1 MCFKKGSH
9 DILRWWESKKIAMKP
24 FMETLPSQVD
34 IKLQRIKSPAEQV
47 LFQVATDLIN
57 EQSFGESWLIATDR
71 HLLFIPSAGADG
83 TVEVPI
89 DAVQEAK
96 TEELVGGGRLA
107 VERKEGEP
115 VYLHYSSSLIPKFA
129 EVAEGIQQL
138 SKGKPLELPT
148 EMERTRCEKCGR
160 LLAEKD
166 GRCINCARKRDT
178 FWRIVSYISP
188 YRLQLIFV
196 FVLTTAAALIELL
209 PPLITERI
217 IDDVLTP
224 KSNYELLVWFA
235 MALLGIRLLM
245 WLFQVGRTAITSWLG
260 FRAAEDIRAELYRV
274 LQFTPLRFYDK
285 RKVGNLIS
293 RMTNDAELLEEY
305 MIYDLPFLLSN
316 ALLVLGILTLL
327 LYKNWMLTMYVL
339 LPVPLIILGG
349 ALIWNRMERY
359 WRRWSV
365 KWGRLSAHLNESITG
380 IRLVKA
386 FAQEKRERMRFNQR
400 NDELRQVSVSAD
412 RAGVV
417 FFTVTNFLM
426 SFGVFFVWY
435 FGGRQI
441 LGGELTL
448 GELMAFIIYLWMLY
462 SPLKWFGDFYNF
474 MIHAYAGAERIFEVM
489 DTPVETF
496 NNPAAKALP
505 HIGGQVSFKD
515 VAFGYDPGK
524 PVLRGIDLEV
534 APGEMIGLVGKSGVG
549 KSTVINLICRFYDV
563 SRGRVKIDGEDIRDI
578 RLEDL
583 RGQIGMVHQEPT
595 LFNVTIAENI
605 RYGKPDA
612 TFDEVI
618 RAAIAAEAHE
628 FIVAKPDGYDTKVGE
643 RGGKLSGGEK
653 QRIAIARAILHDPKI
668 LILDEA
674 TSSLDTPTEKKIQI
688 AIARLVKGRTTFAI
702 AHRLSTLRNAD
713 RLVVLDEGKIAEVGT
728 HAELM
733 ERKEIFYKLVHT
745 QQTTTAIMVVGG
757 GKDDS
762 DEDSEDDDE

>member
-1 MCFKKGSH
+1 
-9 DILRWWESKKIAMKP
+9 MKP
-24 FMETLPSQVD
+24 FMETLPPEVD
-34 IKLQRIKSPAEQV
+34 TKLKRVKPPEEQI

-57 EQSFGESWLIATDR
+57 EQLFGEKWLIATDR
-71 HLLFIPSAGADG
+71 HLLFMPTEGVDG
-83 TVEVPI
+83 TVEVPLA
-89 DAVQEAK
+89 AVQEAR

-107 VERKEGEP
+107 VERKMGEP
-115 VYLHYSSSLIPKFA
+115 VYLHYSSSLAPKFA

-138 SKGKPLELPT
+138 SKGETLELPM

-160 LLAEKD
+160 LLAERD
-166 GRCINCARKRDT
+166 GRCINCAKKRDT
-178 FWRIVSYISP
+178 FWRIVSYVRP
-188 YRLQLIFV
+188 YRTQLILV
-196 FVLTTAAALIELL
+196 FAITTVAALIDLV

-224 KSNYELLVWFA
+224 KSNFELLVWFA

-245 WLFQVGRTAITSWLG
+245 WLSQVGRTAISSWLG

-305 MIYDLPFLLSN
+305 LIYDLPFILSN
-316 ALLVLGILTLL
+316 VLLLLGILTLM
-327 LYKNWMLTMYVL
+327 LYKSWMLTMYVL
-339 LPVPLIILGG
+339 LPVPPIVLGG

-365 KWGRLSAHLNESITG
+365 KWGRFSAHLNESITG

-386 FAQEKRERMRFNQR
+386 FAQEKREGIRFGQR

-412 RAGVV
+412 RAWFV
-417 FFTVTNFLM
+417 FFTVMNFLM

-448 GELMAFIIYLWMLY
+448 GELTAFISYLWMLY
-462 SPLKWFGDFYNF
+462 RPLKWLGDFYNF
-474 MIHAYAGAERIFEVM
+474 MIRAYAGAERIFEVM
-489 DTPVETF
+489 DTPVEPF
-496 NNPAAKALP
+496 DAPDAKP
-505 HIGGQVSFKD
+505 MPQIGGRVFFKD
-515 VAFGYDPGK
+515 VTFGYDPGK
-524 PVLRGIDLEV
+524 PVLRGINLEV

-549 KSTVINLICRFYDV
+549 KSTFINLICRFYDV
-563 SRGRVKIDGEDIRDI
+563 NRGCLDVDGKDIRDI

-653 QRIAIARAILHDPKI
+653 QRISIARAILHDPKI
-668 LILDEA
+668 LIFDEA

-713 RLVVLDEGKIAEVGT
+713 RLVVLDDGKITEVGT

-733 ERKEIFYKLVHT
+733 ARRGIFYKLVNT
-745 QQTTTAIMVVGG
+745 QQATTAVMAVGG
-757 GKDDS
+757 GTDDS
-762 DEDSEDDDE
+762 EEDSEDDDE

>member
-1 MCFKKGSH
+1 
-9 DILRWWESKKIAMKP
+9 
-24 FMETLPSQVD
+24 
-34 IKLQRIKSPAEQV
+34 
-47 LFQVATDLIN
+47 
-57 EQSFGESWLIATDR
+57 
-71 HLLFIPSAGADG
+71 
-83 TVEVPI
+83 
-89 DAVQEAK
+89 
-96 TEELVGGGRLA
+96 
-107 VERKEGEP
+107 
-115 VYLHYSSSLIPKFA
+115 
-129 EVAEGIQQL
+129 
-138 SKGKPLELPT
+138 
-148 EMERTRCEKCGR
+148 
-160 LLAEKD
+160 
-166 GRCINCARKRDT
+166 
-178 FWRIVSYISP
+178 WRIVSYISP

-327 LYKNWMLTMYVL
+327 LYKNWMLTIYVL

-605 RYGKPDA
+605 RYGRPDA

>member
-1 MCFKKGSH
+1 M
-9 DILRWWESKKIAMKP
+9 RMNP
-24 FMETLPSQVD
+24 FMEALPPEVD
-34 IKLQRIKSPAEQV
+34 TKLKRVKPPEEQV
-47 LFQVATDLIN
+47 RFQVATDFIN
-57 EQSFGESWLIATDR
+57 DRSFGERWLIATDR
-71 HLLFIPSAGADG
+71 QLLFIPTEGVDG
-83 TVEVPI
+83 TLEVPLA
-89 DAVQEAK
+89 AVRETR
-96 TEELVGGGRLA
+96 TEELVGGGCLA
-107 VERKEGEP
+107 IELKVGEP
-115 VYLHYSSSLIPKFA
+115 VYLHYSSSLVPKFA

-138 SKGKPLELPT
+138 SKGEPLELPT
-148 EMERTRCEKCGR
+148 EIERTRCEKCGS
-160 LLAEKD
+160 LLTEKD
-166 GRCINCARKRDT
+166 GRCINCTKKRDT
-178 FWRIVSYISP
+178 LWRILSYVRP
-188 YRLQLIFV
+188 YYLQLILV
-196 FVLTTAAALIELL
+196 FVITTAAALIDLL
-209 PPLITERI
+209 PPLITEHI

-224 KSNYELLVWFA
+224 KANFGLLVWFVV
-235 MALLGIRLLM
+235 ALLGIRLLM
-245 WLFQVGRTAITSWLG
+245 WISQVSRTAISSWLG

-285 RKVGNLIS
+285 RKVGSLIS
-293 RMTNDAELLEEY
+293 RMTNDADLLEEY
-305 MIYDLPFLLSN
+305 MTFDLPFILSN
-316 ALLVLGILTLL
+316 ALLLLGILGML
-327 LYKNWMLTMYVL
+327 LYKSWLLTLYVL
-339 LPVPLIILGG
+339 LPVPFIVVGG

-359 WRRWSV
+359 WRRWSI
-365 KWGRLSAHLNESITG
+365 KWGRFSAHLNESITG

-386 FAQEKRERMRFNQR
+386 FAQEKREGIRFNQR

-412 RAGVV
+412 RAWFV

-448 GELMAFIIYLWMLY
+448 GQLTAFISYLWMFY
-462 SPLKWFGDFYNF
+462 RPLKWFGDYYNF

-489 DTPVETF
+489 DTPMEPF
-496 NNPAAKALP
+496 DAPNAKP
-505 HIGGQVSFKD
+505 MPQIEGRVSFRD
-515 VAFGYDPGK
+515 VTFGYDPGK
-524 PVLRGIDLEV
+524 PILKGIDLEV

-549 KSTVINLICRFYDV
+549 KSTFINLICRFYDIN
-563 SRGRVKIDGEDIRDI
+563 RGRLAVDGEDIRDI

-583 RGQIGMVHQEPT
+583 RSQIGMVHQEPT

-612 TFDEVI
+612 TLDEVI

-643 RGGKLSGGEK
+643 HGGKLSGGEK

-713 RLVVLDEGKIAEVGT
+713 RLVVLDDGKIAEVGS

-733 ERKEIFYKLVHT
+733 ARRGIFYKLVQT
-745 QQTTTAIMVVGG
+745 QQATTAVMAVGG
-757 GKDDS
+757 GRDDSEEDS
-762 DEDSEDDDE
+762 DEDDE

>member
-1 MCFKKGSH
+1 
-9 DILRWWESKKIAMKP
+9 MKP
-24 FMETLPSQVD
+24 FMETLPPEVQA
-34 IKLQRIKSPAEQV
+34 KLQRVKPPEEQV

-57 EQSFGESWLIATDR
+57 EQLYGEKWLIATDR
-71 HLLFIPSAGADG
+71 HLLLIPTEGVDG
-83 TVEVPI
+83 TVEVPLA
-89 DAVQEAK
+89 AVQGAR
-96 TEELVGGGRLA
+96 TEELVGGGCLA
-107 VERKEGEP
+107 VERKGGEP
-115 VYLHYSSSLIPKFA
+115 VFLHYSNSLGPKFA
-129 EVAEGIQQL
+129 EIAEGIQQL
-138 SKGKPLELPT
+138 SKGDPLELPT
-148 EMERTRCEKCGR
+148 EMERTRCQRCGR

-178 FWRIVSYISP
+178 FWRIVGYIRP
-188 YRLQLIFV
+188 YRLQLILV
-196 FVLTTAAALIELL
+196 FVITTVSALIELL
-209 PPLITERI
+209 PPLIIERI
-217 IDDVLTP
+217 IDDVLEP
-224 KSNYELLVWFA
+224 KSNFELLVWLIAAFF
-235 MALLGIRLLM
+235 GIQVFM
-245 WLFQVGRTAITSWLG
+245 WFSQVGRAAISNWLG

-285 RKVGNLIS
+285 RKVGSLIS

-305 MIYDLPFLLSN
+305 LIYDLPFLLSKVLSLVGIL
-316 ALLVLGILTLL
+316 ALLS
-327 LYKNWMLTMYVL
+327 YKNWILTVYIL
-339 LPVPLIILGG
+339 LPVPPIVLGG

-359 WRRWSV
+359 WRRWSI

-386 FAQEKRERMRFNQR
+386 FAQEKREGTRFNQR
-400 NDELRQVSVSAD
+400 NDELRSASVSAD
-412 RAGVV
+412 RAAFV
-417 FFTVTNFLM
+417 FFTLMNFLM

-441 LGGELTL
+441 LGGELTV
-448 GELMAFIIYLWMLY
+448 GGLMAFNIYLWMLY

-474 MIHAYAGAERIFEVM
+474 MIQTYAGAERIFEVM
-489 DTPVETF
+489 DTPVEPF
-496 NNPAAKALP
+496 NSPDAKP
-505 HIGGQVSFKD
+505 MPQIGGRISFKE
-515 VAFGYDPGK
+515 VTFGYDPGK
-524 PVLRGIDLEV
+524 PILKEINLEV
-534 APGEMIGLVGKSGVG
+534 TSGQMIGLVGKSGVG
-549 KSTVINLICRFYDV
+549 KSTLINLICRFYDV
-563 SRGRVKIDGEDIRDI
+563 DRGRLDVDGEDIRDI

-628 FIVAKPDGYDTKVGE
+628 FIVSKPDGYDTKVGE

-674 TSSLDTPTEKKIQI
+674 TSSLDTPTEKKIQM

-713 RLVVLDEGKIAEVGT
+713 RLVVLDDGRIAEVGT
-728 HAELM
+728 HTELM
-733 ERKEIFYKLVHT
+733 ERKGIFYRLVHT
-745 QQTTTAIMVVGG
+745 QQSTTAVMAVGG
-757 GKDDS
+757 GKDAS
-762 DEDSEDDDE
+762 EEESEEDDE

>member
-1 MCFKKGSH
+1 
-9 DILRWWESKKIAMKP
+9 MKP
-24 FMETLPSQVD
+24 FMETLPPEVD
-34 IKLQRIKSPAEQV
+34 SKLQRIKPQGEQV
-47 LFQVATDLIN
+47 LFQVATDLIS
-57 EQSFGESWLIATDR
+57 EQLFGEQWLIATDR
-71 HLLFIPSAGADG
+71 HLLFIPAEGVDG
-83 TVEVPI
+83 SVEVRLE
-89 DAVQEAK
+89 AVQEAR
-96 TEELVGGGRLA
+96 TEELVGGGRLT
-107 VERKEGEP
+107 VERKMAEP
-115 VYLHYSSSLIPKFA
+115 LYLHYSNSLAPKFA

-138 SKGKPLELPT
+138 SKGEALELPT
-148 EMERTRCEKCGR
+148 EIERTRCERCGR
-160 LLAEKD
+160 LLVEKD
-166 GRCINCARKRDT
+166 GRCINCTKKRDT
-178 FWRIVSYISP
+178 FWRITSYVRP
-188 YRLQLIFV
+188 YRFQLILV
-196 FVLTTAAALIELL
+196 FVITTLAALIELL

-224 KSNYELLVWFA
+224 KSDFELLVWFA
-235 MALLGIRLLM
+235 LALLGIRIWM
-245 WLFQVGRTAITSWLG
+245 WFFQVGRTAISSRLG

-285 RKVGNLIS
+285 RKVGTLIS
-293 RMTNDAELLEEY
+293 RMTTDADLLEEY
-305 MIYDLPFLLSN
+305 LIYDLPFLLSN
-316 ALLVLGILTLL
+316 VLLLLGILALL
-327 LYKNWMLTMYVL
+327 LYKNWLLTMYVL
-339 LPVPLIILGG
+339 LPVPPIVLGG
-349 ALIWNRMERY
+349 VLIWNRMERY

-386 FAQEKRERMRFNQR
+386 FAQEKREGIRFSQR
-400 NDELRQVSVSAD
+400 NDELRQASVSAD
-412 RAGVV
+412 RAALV
-417 FFTVTNFLM
+417 FFTVMNFLM

-441 LGGELTL
+441 LAEEFTL

-489 DTPVETF
+489 DTPVESSDDR
-496 NNPAAKALP
+496 AAKAMP
-505 HIGGQVSFKD
+505 QIDGRVSFKD
-515 VAFGYDPGK
+515 VTFGYDPGK
-524 PVLRGIDLEV
+524 PVLRGINFE
-534 APGEMIGLVGKSGVG
+534 ATPGEMIGLVGKSGVG
-549 KSTVINLICRFYDV
+549 KSTFISLICRFYV
-563 SRGRVKIDGEDIRDI
+563 VNRGRLEIDGEDIRDI

-643 RGGKLSGGEK
+643 HGGKLSGGEK

-674 TSSLDTPTEKKIQI
+674 TSSLDTPTEKKIQL

-702 AHRLSTLRNAD
+702 AHRLSTLRNSD

-733 ERKEIFYKLVHT
+733 ARKGIFNSLVNT
-745 QQTTTAIMVVGG
+745 QQTTTAIMAVGG
-757 GKDDS
+757 GKDDAE
-762 DEDSEDDDE
+762 EDSEENDE

>member
-1 MCFKKGSH
+1 
-9 DILRWWESKKIAMKP
+9 MKP
-24 FMETLPSQVD
+24 FMETLPPEVDTKLKQV
-34 IKLQRIKSPAEQV
+34 KPPQEQV
-47 LFQVATDLIN
+47 LFQVSTDLISD
-57 EQSFGESWLIATDR
+57 QLFGEKWLVATDR
-71 HLLFIPSAGADG
+71 HLLFIPAGGVDG
-83 TVEVPI
+83 VVRVPLA
-89 DAVQEAK
+89 AVQEAK

-107 VERKEGEP
+107 VERKEEGP
-115 VYLHYSSSLIPKFA
+115 VYLHYSSSLAPKFA

-138 SKGKPLELPT
+138 STGETLELPT

-166 GRCINCARKRDT
+166 GRCINCTKKRDT
-178 FWRIVSYISP
+178 LWRILSYVRP
-188 YRLQLIFV
+188 YRLQLVLV
-196 FVLTTAAALIELL
+196 FVITTVAALVELL

-224 KSNYELLVWFA
+224 KSNLGLLGWLVL
-235 MALLGIRLLM
+235 ALLGIRLLM
-245 WLFQVGRTAITSWLG
+245 WFSQVGRTAISSWLG

-285 RKVGNLIS
+285 RKVGSLIS

-305 MIYDLPFLLSN
+305 LIYDLPFILSN
-316 ALLVLGILTLL
+316 ILLLFGILTLL
-327 LYKNWMLTMYVL
+327 LYKSWLLTIYVL
-339 LPVPLIILGG
+339 LPVPLIVLGG

-365 KWGRLSAHLNESITG
+365 KWGRFSAHLNESITG

-386 FAQEKRERMRFNQR
+386 FAQEKREGIRFSQR

-412 RAGVV
+412 RAWFV
-417 FFTVTNFLM
+417 FFTVMNFLM

-448 GELMAFIIYLWMLY
+448 GELTAFISYLWMLY
-462 SPLKWFGDFYNF
+462 RPLRWLGDFYNF
-474 MIHAYAGAERIFEVM
+474 MIRAYAGAERIFEVM
-489 DTPVETF
+489 DTPVEPF
-496 NNPAAKALP
+496 NSPDAKP
-505 HIGGQVSFKD
+505 MPQIGGRVSFKD
-515 VAFGYDPGK
+515 VTFGYDPGK
-524 PVLRGIDLEV
+524 PVLKGINLEV

-549 KSTVINLICRFYDV
+549 KSTFINLICRFYDV
-563 SRGRVKIDGEDIRDI
+563 NRGRLDVDSEDIRDI

-612 TFDEVI
+612 TFAEVI

-628 FIVAKPDGYDTKVGE
+628 FIVAKPDGYDTKAGE

-713 RLVVLDEGKIAEVGT
+713 RLVVLDDGKIAEVGT
-728 HAELM
+728 HAELIGQ
-733 ERKEIFYKLVHT
+733 KGIFYNLVHT
-745 QQTTTAIMVVGG
+745 QQTTTAIMAVGG
-757 GKDDS
+757 GK
-762 DEDSEDDDE
+762 EDSEGDSEEDDE

>member
-1 MCFKKGSH
+1 
-9 DILRWWESKKIAMKP
+9 MKP
-24 FMETLPSQVD
+24 FMETLPSEVH
-34 IKLQRIKSPAEQV
+34 IKLQRIKLPEEQV

-57 EQSFGESWLIATDR
+57 EQSFGEKWLIATDR
-71 HLLFIPSAGADG
+71 HLLFIPTEGVDS
-83 TVEVPI
+83 TVEVPLV
-89 DAVQEAK
+89 AVQEAK
-96 TEELVGGGRLA
+96 TEELVGGGRLTL
-107 VERKEGEP
+107 ERKVGEP
-115 VYLHYSSSLIPKFA
+115 AYLHYSSSLAPKFA

-138 SKGKPLELPT
+138 VKGETLELPT
-148 EMERTRCEKCGR
+148 EVERTRCEKCGR

-166 GRCINCARKRDT
+166 GRCINCTKKRET
-178 FWRIVSYISP
+178 FWRIVSYTRP
-188 YRLQLIFV
+188 YRLQLTLACLVMIV
-196 FVLTTAAALIELL
+196 AALIELL
-209 PPLITERI
+209 PPLITQRI
-217 IDDVLTP
+217 IDDILTP
-224 KSNYELLVWFA
+224 KSNYALLVQFV
-235 MALLGIRLLM
+235 MALLGIRFLM
-245 WLFQVGRTAITSWLG
+245 WIFQVGRTAISSWIG

-293 RMTNDAELLEEY
+293 RMTNDAGLLEEY

-316 ALLVLGILTLL
+316 ALLLLGILALL

-339 LPVPLIILGG
+339 LPVPAIVLGG

-386 FAQEKRERMRFNQR
+386 FAQEKREGIRFSVR
-400 NDELRQVSVSAD
+400 NDELRHVSVSAG
-412 RAGVV
+412 RAGVL
-417 FFTVTNFLM
+417 FFTVMNFLM
-426 SFGVFFVWY
+426 SFGVCFVWY

-441 LGGELTL
+441 LGGELTM
-448 GELMAFIIYLWMLY
+448 GELTAFIIYLWMLY
-462 SPLKWFGDFYNF
+462 RPIRWFGDFYNF

-489 DTPVETF
+489 DTPTESF
-496 NNPAAKALP
+496 NDPEAKP
-505 HIGGQVSFKD
+505 MPQIGGQVSFKD
-515 VAFGYDPGK
+515 ATFGYDPGK
-524 PVLRGIDLEV
+524 PVLRGINLEV
-534 APGEMIGLVGKSGVG
+534 ASGEMIGLVGKSGVG
-549 KSTVINLICRFYDV
+549 KSTIINLICRFYDV
-563 SRGRVKIDGEDIRDI
+563 DRGRLEVDGADIRDI

-595 LFNVTIAENI
+595 LFNATIAENI
-605 RYGKPDA
+605 RYGKPEA

-628 FIVAKPDGYDTKVGE
+628 FIVGKPDGYDTKVGE

-688 AIARLVKGRTTFAI
+688 AIGRLVKGRTTFAI

-713 RLVVLDEGKIAEVGT
+713 RLVVLDEGKIAEIGT
-728 HAELM
+728 HTELM
-733 ERKEIFYKLVHT
+733 ERKGIFYKLVHT
-745 QQTTTAIMVVGG
+745 QQATTAVMAVGG

-762 DEDSEDDDE
+762 EEDPEEDDE

>member
-1 MCFKKGSH
+1 MN
-9 DILRWWESKKIAMKP
+9 P
-24 FMETLPSQVD
+24 FMEALPPEVNT
-34 IKLQRIKSPAEQV
+34 KLKRIKPPGEQV
-47 LFQVATDLIN
+47 RFQVATDFIN
-57 EQSFGESWLIATDR
+57 DRSFGEKWLIATDR
-71 HLLFIPSAGADG
+71 QLLFIPTEGVDG
-83 TVEVPI
+83 TVEVPLTT
-89 DAVQEAK
+89 VREAR
-96 TEELVGGGRLA
+96 TEELVGGGCLA
-107 VERKEGEP
+107 VELKGREP
-115 VYLHYSSSLIPKFA
+115 IYLHYSSTLIPKFA
-129 EVAEGIQQL
+129 EIAVGIQQL
-138 SKGKPLELPT
+138 SKGEPLELPT
-148 EMERTRCEKCGR
+148 EIERTRCEKCRR

-166 GRCINCARKRDT
+166 GRCINCTKKRDT
-178 FWRIVSYISP
+178 LWRILSYVRP
-188 YRLQLIFV
+188 YYLQLILV
-196 FVLTTAAALIELL
+196 FVITSVAALIDLL
-209 PPLITERI
+209 PPLITEHI

-224 KSNYELLVWFA
+224 KANFGLLVWFVLG
-235 MALLGIRLLM
+235 LLGIRLLM
-245 WLFQVGRTAITSWLG
+245 WFAQVGRTAISSWLG
-260 FRAAEDIRAELYRV
+260 FRAAEDIRTELYRV

-285 RKVGNLIS
+285 RKVGSLIS
-293 RMTNDAELLEEY
+293 RMTNDADLLEEY
-305 MIYDLPFLLSN
+305 LTWDLPFILSN
-316 ALLVLGILTLL
+316 ALLLLGILGMLL
-327 LYKNWMLTMYVL
+327 HKSWVLTIYVL
-339 LPVPLIILGG
+339 LPVPPIILGG

-359 WRRWSV
+359 WRRWSI
-365 KWGRLSAHLNESITG
+365 KWGRFSAHLNESITG

-386 FAQEKRERMRFNQR
+386 FAQEKREGIRFSQR

-412 RAGVV
+412 RAWFV

-448 GELMAFIIYLWMLY
+448 GQLTAFISYLWMFY
-462 SPLKWFGDFYNF
+462 RPLKWFGDYYNF

-489 DTPVETF
+489 DTPMEPF
-496 NNPAAKALP
+496 NDPNAKAMP
-505 HIGGQVSFKD
+505 QIEGRVCFKD

-524 PVLRGIDLEV
+524 PVLKGIDFEV

-549 KSTVINLICRFYDV
+549 KSTFINLICRFYDV
-563 SRGRVKIDGEDIRDI
+563 NRGRLEVDGEDIRHI

-583 RGQIGMVHQEPT
+583 RSQIGMVHQEPT

-643 RGGKLSGGEK
+643 HGGKLSGGEK

-713 RLVVLDEGKIAEVGT
+713 RLVVLDDGKIAEVGS

-733 ERKEIFYKLVHT
+733 ARGGIFYKLVHT
-745 QQTTTAIMVVGG
+745 QQATTAVMAVGG
-757 GKDDS
+757 GKNASEEDS
-762 DEDSEDDDE
+762 DEDDE

>member
-1 MCFKKGSH
+1 M
-9 DILRWWESKKIAMKP
+9 MKP
-24 FMETLPSQVD
+24 FMETLPPEVEL
-34 IKLQRIKSPAEQV
+34 KMQRVKSPEDQV

-57 EQSFGESWLIATDR
+57 EQSFGEKWLIATDQ
-71 HLLFIPSAGADG
+71 HLLFIPIEGVDG
-83 TVEVPI
+83 TVEVPF
-89 DAVQEAK
+89 ASVQEAR
-96 TEELVGGGRLA
+96 TEELVGGGCLT
-107 VERKEGEP
+107 VERKIGEP
-115 VYLHYSSSLIPKFA
+115 VLLHYSSSLAPKFA
-129 EVAEGIQQL
+129 EIAEGIQQL
-138 SKGKPLELPT
+138 SKGEPLELPT
-148 EMERTRCEKCGR
+148 EMERTRCEKCGS
-160 LLAEKD
+160 LLVEKD
-166 GRCINCARKRDT
+166 GRCISCAKKRDT
-178 FWRIVSYISP
+178 FWRIVSYVRP
-188 YRLQLIFV
+188 YRLQLILV
-196 FVLTTAAALIELL
+196 FVITTVAALIELL
-209 PPLITERI
+209 PPLIIERI
-217 IDDVLTP
+217 IDDVITP
-224 KSNYELLVWFA
+224 KSNFELLVQFA
-235 MALLGIRLLM
+235 IGLLVVQLSIWLL
-245 WLFQVGRTAITSWLG
+245 QVGRTAISSWLG

-305 MIYDLPFLLSN
+305 LIYDLPFLLSN
-316 ALLVLGILTLL
+316 VLSLLGILVLL
-327 LYKNWMLTMYVL
+327 LYKNSMLTMYVL
-339 LPVPLIILGG
+339 LPVPPIILGG

-359 WRRWSV
+359 WRRWSI

-386 FAQEKRERMRFNQR
+386 FAQERREGLRFGQR
-400 NDELRQVSVSAD
+400 NDELRHASVSAD

-417 FFTVTNFLM
+417 FFTVMNFLM
-426 SFGVFFVWY
+426 GFGVCFVWY

-448 GELMAFIIYLWMLY
+448 GELTAFIIYLWMLY

-474 MIHAYAGAERIFEVM
+474 MIHAYAGAERVFEVI
-489 DTPVETF
+489 DTPVEPF
-496 NNPAAKALP
+496 NSPDAKP
-505 HIGGQVSFKD
+505 FPQIGGRVSFKD
-515 VAFGYDPGK
+515 VTFGYDPGK
-524 PVLRGIDLEV
+524 PVLKEINLEV
-534 APGEMIGLVGKSGVG
+534 APGEMVGLVGKSGVG
-549 KSTVINLICRFYDV
+549 KSTFINLICRFYDV
-563 SRGRVKIDGEDIRDI
+563 NRGHLKVDGEDIRDI

-713 RLVVLDEGKIAEVGT
+713 RLVVLDDRKIAEVGT

-733 ERKEIFYKLVHT
+733 ERKGIFYKLAHT
-745 QQTTTAIMVVGG
+745 QQATTAIMVVGG

-762 DEDSEDDDE
+762 DDDSEEDDE

>member
-1 MCFKKGSH
+1 MT
-9 DILRWWESKKIAMKP
+9 P
-24 FMETLPSQVD
+24 FMETLPPEVAT
-34 IKLQRIKSPAEQV
+34 KLQRVKQPEEQA

-57 EQSFGESWLIATDR
+57 EHLFGEKWLIATDR
-71 HLLFIPSAGADG
+71 HLLFIPTEGVDG
-83 TVEVPI
+83 TVDVPLS
-89 DAVQEAK
+89 DVQEAR
-96 TEELVGGGRLA
+96 TEERVGGGCLA
-107 VERKEGEP
+107 VERKGGKP
-115 VYLHYSSSLIPKFA
+115 VYLHYSNSLAPKFA

-138 SKGKPLELPT
+138 SKGETLELPT

-160 LLAEKD
+160 LLTEKA
-166 GRCINCARKRDT
+166 GRCIHCTKKRDT
-178 FWRIVSYISP
+178 FWRIVSYLRP
-188 YRLQLIFV
+188 YRLQLILILV
-196 FVLTTAAALIELL
+196 ITTAAALVELL
-209 PPLITERI
+209 PPLIIERI
-217 IDDVLTP
+217 VDDVLKP
-224 KSNYELLVWFA
+224 KSNFELLIQFA
-235 MALLGIRLLM
+235 LALLVIQFCM
-245 WLFQVGRTAITSWLG
+245 WIFQVGRTAISSWLG

-285 RKVGNLIS
+285 RKVGSLIS

-305 MIYDLPFLLSN
+305 LIYDLPFILSN
-316 ALLVLGILTLL
+316 ILLLFGILALL
-327 LYKNWMLTMYVL
+327 LYKSWLLTVYVL
-339 LPVPLIILGG
+339 LPVPLIVLGG

-359 WRRWSV
+359 WRHWSI

-386 FAQEKRERMRFNQR
+386 FAQEKREGIRFNQR
-400 NDELRQVSVSAD
+400 NDELRRASVSAD
-412 RAGVV
+412 RAAFV
-417 FFTVTNFLM
+417 FFTVMNFLM

-448 GELMAFIIYLWMLY
+448 GELTAFIIYLWMLY
-462 SPLKWFGDFYNF
+462 SPLKWFGEFYNF

-489 DTPVETF
+489 DTPVESF
-496 NNPAAKALP
+496 NDPDAKSMP
-505 HIGGQVSFKD
+505 EIGGRVSFKD
-515 VAFGYDPGK
+515 VTFGYDPGK
-524 PVLRGIDLEV
+524 PVLRGINLEV

-549 KSTVINLICRFYDV
+549 KSTFINLICRFYDV
-563 SRGRVKIDGEDIRDI
+563 NRGRLDVDGEDIRDI

-595 LFNVTIAENI
+595 LFNVTITENI

-618 RAAIAAEAHE
+618 RASIAAEAHE

-688 AIARLVKGRTTFAI
+688 AMARLVKGRTTFAI

-713 RLVVLDEGKIAEVGT
+713 RLVVLDEGKIAEVGA

-733 ERKEIFYKLVHT
+733 RRKGIFYTLVHT
-745 QQTTTAIMVVGG
+745 QQTTTAIMAIGAG
-757 GKDDS
+757 QDDS
-762 DEDSEDDDE
+762 EENSENDE

>member
-1 MCFKKGSH
+1 M
-9 DILRWWESKKIAMKP
+9 RMKP
-24 FMETLPSQVD
+24 FMEALPPEVD
-34 IKLQRIKSPAEQV
+34 TKLKRVKPPEEQV
-47 LFQVATDLIN
+47 RFQVATDFIN
-57 EQSFGESWLIATDR
+57 DRSFGERWLIVTDR
-71 HLLFIPSAGADG
+71 QLLFIPTEGVDG
-83 TVEVPI
+83 TLEVPLA
-89 DAVQEAK
+89 AVRETR
-96 TEELVGGGRLA
+96 TEELVGGGCLA
-107 VERKEGEP
+107 IELKVGEP
-115 VYLHYSSSLIPKFA
+115 VYLHYSSSLVPKFA

-138 SKGKPLELPT
+138 SKGEPLELPT
-148 EMERTRCEKCGR
+148 EIERTRCEKCGS
-160 LLAEKD
+160 LLTEKD
-166 GRCINCARKRDT
+166 GRCINCTKKRDT
-178 FWRIVSYISP
+178 LWRILSYVRP
-188 YRLQLIFV
+188 YYLQLILV
-196 FVLTTAAALIELL
+196 FVITTAAALIDLL
-209 PPLITERI
+209 PPLITEHI

-224 KSNYELLVWFA
+224 KANFGLLVWFVL
-235 MALLGIRLLM
+235 ALLGIRLLM
-245 WLFQVGRTAITSWLG
+245 WISQVGRTAISSWLG

-285 RKVGNLIS
+285 RKVGSLIS
-293 RMTNDAELLEEY
+293 RMTNDADLLEEY
-305 MIYDLPFLLSN
+305 MTFDLPFILSN
-316 ALLVLGILTLL
+316 ALLLLGILGML
-327 LYKNWMLTMYVL
+327 LYKSWLLTLYVL
-339 LPVPLIILGG
+339 LPVPFIVVGG

-359 WRRWSV
+359 WRRWSI
-365 KWGRLSAHLNESITG
+365 KWGRFSAHLNESITG

-386 FAQEKRERMRFNQR
+386 FAQEKREGIRFNQR

-412 RAGVV
+412 RAWFV

-448 GELMAFIIYLWMLY
+448 GQLTAFISYLWMFY
-462 SPLKWFGDFYNF
+462 RPLKWFGDYYNF

-489 DTPVETF
+489 DTPMEPF
-496 NNPAAKALP
+496 DAPNAKP
-505 HIGGQVSFKD
+505 MPQIEGRVSFRD
-515 VAFGYDPGK
+515 VTFGYDPGK
-524 PVLRGIDLEV
+524 PILKGIDLEV

-549 KSTVINLICRFYDV
+549 KSTFINLICRFYDIN
-563 SRGRVKIDGEDIRDI
+563 RGRLDVDGEDIRDI

-583 RGQIGMVHQEPT
+583 RSQIGMVHQEPT

-612 TFDEVI
+612 TLDEVI

-643 RGGKLSGGEK
+643 HGGKLSGGEK

-713 RLVVLDEGKIAEVGT
+713 RLVVLDDGKIAEGGS

-733 ERKEIFYKLVHT
+733 ARKGIFYKLVQT
-745 QQTTTAIMVVGG
+745 QQATTAVMAVGG
-757 GKDDS
+757 GKADSEEDS
-762 DEDSEDDDE
+762 DDDDE

>member
-1 MCFKKGSH
+1 
-9 DILRWWESKKIAMKP
+9 MKP
-24 FMETLPSQVD
+24 FMETLPPEVQA
-34 IKLQRIKSPAEQV
+34 KLQRVKPPEEQV

-57 EQSFGESWLIATDR
+57 EQLYGEKWLIATDR
-71 HLLFIPSAGADG
+71 HLLLIPTEGVDG
-83 TVEVPI
+83 TVEVPLA
-89 DAVQEAK
+89 AVQGAR
-96 TEELVGGGRLA
+96 TEELVGGGCLA
-107 VERKEGEP
+107 VERKGGEP
-115 VYLHYSSSLIPKFA
+115 VFLHYSNSLGPKFA
-129 EVAEGIQQL
+129 EIAEGIQQL
-138 SKGKPLELPT
+138 SKGDPLELPT
-148 EMERTRCEKCGR
+148 EMERTRCQRCGR

-178 FWRIVSYISP
+178 FWRIVGYIRP
-188 YRLQLIFV
+188 YRLQLILV
-196 FVLTTAAALIELL
+196 FVITTVSALIELL
-209 PPLITERI
+209 PPLIIERI
-217 IDDVLTP
+217 IDDVLEP
-224 KSNYELLVWFA
+224 KSNFELLVWLIAAFF
-235 MALLGIRLLM
+235 GIQVFM
-245 WLFQVGRTAITSWLG
+245 WFSQVGRAAISNWLG

-285 RKVGNLIS
+285 RKVGSLIS

-305 MIYDLPFLLSN
+305 LIYDLPFLLSKVLSLVGIL
-316 ALLVLGILTLL
+316 ALLS
-327 LYKNWMLTMYVL
+327 YKNWILTVYIL
-339 LPVPLIILGG
+339 LPVPPIVLGG

-359 WRRWSV
+359 WRRWSI

-386 FAQEKRERMRFNQR
+386 FAQEKREGTRFNQR
-400 NDELRQVSVSAD
+400 NDELRSASVSAD
-412 RAGVV
+412 RAAFV
-417 FFTVTNFLM
+417 FFTLMNFLM

-441 LGGELTL
+441 LGGELTV
-448 GELMAFIIYLWMLY
+448 GGLMAFNIYLWMLY

-474 MIHAYAGAERIFEVM
+474 MIQTYAGAERIFEVM
-489 DTPVETF
+489 DTPVEPF
-496 NNPAAKALP
+496 NSPDAKP
-505 HIGGQVSFKD
+505 MPQIGGRISFKE
-515 VAFGYDPGK
+515 VTFGYDPGK
-524 PVLRGIDLEV
+524 PILKEINLEV
-534 APGEMIGLVGKSGVG
+534 TSGQMIGLVGKSGVG
-549 KSTVINLICRFYDV
+549 KSTLINLICRFYDV
-563 SRGRVKIDGEDIRDI
+563 DRGRLDVDGEDIRDI

-628 FIVAKPDGYDTKVGE
+628 FIVSKPDGYDTKVGE

-674 TSSLDTPTEKKIQI
+674 TSSLDTPTEKKIQM

-713 RLVVLDEGKIAEVGT
+713 RLVVLDDGRIAEVGT
-728 HAELM
+728 HTELM
-733 ERKEIFYKLVHT
+733 ERKGIFYRLVHT
-745 QQTTTAIMVVGG
+745 QQSTTAVMAVGG
-757 GKDDS
+757 GKDAS
-762 DEDSEDDDE
+762 EEESEEDDG

>member
-1 MCFKKGSH
+1 
-9 DILRWWESKKIAMKP
+9 
-24 FMETLPSQVD
+24 
-34 IKLQRIKSPAEQV
+34 
-47 LFQVATDLIN
+47 
-57 EQSFGESWLIATDR
+57 
-71 HLLFIPSAGADG
+71 
-83 TVEVPI
+83 
-89 DAVQEAK
+89 
-96 TEELVGGGRLA
+96 
-107 VERKEGEP
+107 
-115 VYLHYSSSLIPKFA
+115 
-129 EVAEGIQQL
+129 
-138 SKGKPLELPT
+138 
-148 EMERTRCEKCGR
+148 
-160 LLAEKD
+160 
-166 GRCINCARKRDT
+166 
-178 FWRIVSYISP
+178 
-188 YRLQLIFV
+188 
-196 FVLTTAAALIELL
+196 
-209 PPLITERI
+209 
-217 IDDVLTP
+217 
-224 KSNYELLVWFA
+224 
-235 MALLGIRLLM
+235 M
-245 WLFQVGRTAITSWLG
+245 WLSQVGRTAISSWLG

-305 MIYDLPFLLSN
+305 LIYDMPFILSN
-316 ALLVLGILTLL
+316 ILLLLGILALL
-327 LYKNWMLTMYVL
+327 LYKSWVLTIYVL

-359 WRRWSV
+359 WRRWSI
-365 KWGRLSAHLNESITG
+365 KWGRFSTHLNESITG

-386 FAQEKRERMRFNQR
+386 FAQEKREGVRFGQR

-412 RAGVV
+412 RAWFV
-417 FFTVTNFLM
+417 FFTVTNFLI

-448 GELMAFIIYLWMLY
+448 GELIAFISYLWMLY
-462 SPLKWFGDFYNF
+462 QPLKWFGDFYNF
-474 MIHAYAGAERIFEVM
+474 MIRAYAGAERIFEVI
-489 DTPVETF
+489 DTPVESF
-496 NNPAAKALP
+496 DAPHAKAMP
-505 HIGGQVSFKD
+505 QIGGQVSFKA
-515 VAFGYDPGK
+515 VTFGYDPGK

-549 KSTVINLICRFYDV
+549 KSTFINLICRFYDV
-563 SRGRVKIDGEDIRDI
+563 NRGRLAVDGEDIRDI

-583 RGQIGMVHQEPT
+583 RGQIGLVHQEPT

-628 FIVAKPDGYDTKVGE
+628 FIVGKPDGYDTKVGE

-653 QRIAIARAILHDPKI
+653 QRIAIARAILHNPKI

-713 RLVVLDEGKIAEVGT
+713 RLVVLDDGKIAEIGT

-733 ERKEIFYKLVHT
+733 TQKGIFYNLVHT
-745 QQTTTAIMVVGG
+745 QQTTTAIMAVGG

-762 DEDSEDDDE
+762 EEDSEEDEE

>member
-1 MCFKKGSH
+1 
-9 DILRWWESKKIAMKP
+9 MKP
-24 FMETLPSQVD
+24 FMETLPSEVD
-34 IKLQRIKSPAEQV
+34 IKLQRVKLPEEQV

-57 EQSFGESWLIATDR
+57 ERSFGEKWLIATDR
-71 HLLFIPSAGADG
+71 HLLFIPTEGVDSA
-83 TVEVPI
+83 VEVPLV
-89 DAVQEAK
+89 AVQEAK
-96 TEELVGGGRLA
+96 TEELVGGGRLTL
-107 VERKEGEP
+107 ERKVGEP
-115 VYLHYSSSLIPKFA
+115 AYLHYSSSLAPKFA

-138 SKGKPLELPT
+138 VKGETLELPT
-148 EMERTRCEKCGR
+148 EVERTRCEKCGR

-166 GRCINCARKRDT
+166 GRCINCTKKRET
-178 FWRIVSYISP
+178 FWRIVSYTRP
-188 YRLQLIFV
+188 YRLQLTLACVVMIV
-196 FVLTTAAALIELL
+196 AALIELL
-209 PPLITERI
+209 PPLITQRI
-217 IDDVLTP
+217 IDDILTP
-224 KSNYELLVWFA
+224 KSNYALLVQFV
-235 MALLGIRLLM
+235 MALLGIRFLM
-245 WLFQVGRTAITSWLG
+245 WIFQVGRTAISSWIG

-293 RMTNDAELLEEY
+293 RMTNDAGLLEEY

-316 ALLVLGILTLL
+316 ALLLLGILALL

-339 LPVPLIILGG
+339 LPVPAIVLGG

-386 FAQEKRERMRFNQR
+386 FAQEKREGIRFSVR
-400 NDELRQVSVSAD
+400 NDELRHVSVSAG
-412 RAGVV
+412 RAGVL
-417 FFTVTNFLM
+417 FFTVMNFLM
-426 SFGVFFVWY
+426 SFGVCFVWY
-435 FGGRQI
+435 FGGKQI
-441 LGGELTL
+441 LGGALTMGELT
-448 GELMAFIIYLWMLY
+448 AFIIYLWMLY
-462 SPLKWFGDFYNF
+462 RPIRWFGDFYNF

-489 DTPVETF
+489 DTPTESF
-496 NNPAAKALP
+496 NDPDAKP
-505 HIGGQVSFKD
+505 MPQIGGQVSFKD
-515 VAFGYDPGK
+515 VTFGYDPGK
-524 PVLRGIDLEV
+524 PILRGINLEV
-534 APGEMIGLVGKSGVG
+534 ASGEMIGLVGKSGVG
-549 KSTVINLICRFYDV
+549 KSTIINLICRFYDV
-563 SRGRVKIDGEDIRDI
+563 DRGRLEVDGADIRDI

-595 LFNVTIAENI
+595 LFNATIAENI
-605 RYGKPDA
+605 RYGKPEA

-628 FIVAKPDGYDTKVGE
+628 FIVGKPDGYDTKVGE

-688 AIARLVKGRTTFAI
+688 AIGRLVKGRTTFAI

-713 RLVVLDEGKIAEVGT
+713 RLVVLDEGKIAEIGT
-728 HAELM
+728 HTELM
-733 ERKEIFYKLVHT
+733 ERKGIFYKLVHT
-745 QQTTTAIMVVGG
+745 QQATTAVMAVGG

-762 DEDSEDDDE
+762 EEDPEEDDE

>member
-1 MCFKKGSH
+1 
-9 DILRWWESKKIAMKP
+9 MKP
-24 FMETLPSQVD
+24 FMEALPPEVNA
-34 IKLQRIKSPAEQV
+34 KLKRLKPPEEQV

-57 EQSFGESWLIATDR
+57 DQLFGERWLVVTDR
-71 HLLFIPSAGADG
+71 HLLLIPTEGVDG
-83 TVEVPI
+83 TVEVSLES
-89 DAVQEAK
+89 VQEAR

-107 VERKEGEP
+107 VERKVGEP
-115 VYLHYSSSLIPKFA
+115 VYLHYSSSLAPKFA

-138 SKGKPLELPT
+138 SKGETLELPT
-148 EMERTRCEKCGR
+148 EIERTRCEKCGR

-166 GRCINCARKRDT
+166 GRCISCTKKRDT
-178 FWRIVSYISP
+178 FWRIVSYLRP
-188 YRLQLIFV
+188 YRLQFILV
-196 FVLTTAAALIELL
+196 FVVATVAALIELL
-209 PPLITERI
+209 PPLIVESI
-217 IDDVLTP
+217 VDDILTP
-224 KSNYELLVWFA
+224 KENFELLVPFVL
-235 MALLGIRLLM
+235 ALLGIRLLI
-245 WLFQVGRTAITSWLG
+245 WLSEVGRTAISSWLG
-260 FRAAEDIRAELYRV
+260 FRAAEDIRTELYRT

-305 MIYDLPFLLSN
+305 LIYDMPFILSN
-316 ALLVLGILTLL
+316 VLLLIGILALL
-327 LYKNWMLTMYVL
+327 LYKSWMLTIYVL
-339 LPVPLIILGG
+339 LPVPPIILGG

-365 KWGRLSAHLNESITG
+365 SWGRFSAHLNESITG

-386 FAQEKRERMRFNQR
+386 FAQEKREGIRFGQR
-400 NDELRQVSVSAD
+400 NDELRQVSVTAD
-412 RAGVV
+412 RAAFI
-417 FFTVTNFLM
+417 FFTVMNFLI
-426 SFGVFFVWY
+426 SFGVFLIWY
-435 FGGRQI
+435 FGGRQV
-441 LGGELTL
+441 LGEELTL
-448 GELMAFIIYLWMLY
+448 GQLIAFISYLWMLY
-462 SPLKWFGDFYNF
+462 QPLKWFGDFYNF

-489 DTPVETF
+489 DTPTEPF
-496 NNPAAKALP
+496 DAPNAKP
-505 HIGGQVSFKD
+505 MPQIGGQVLFKD
-515 VAFGYDPGK
+515 VTFGYDPGK
-524 PVLRGIDLEV
+524 PVLRGINLEV

-549 KSTVINLICRFYDV
+549 KSTFINLICRFYDV
-563 SRGRVKIDGEDIRDI
+563 DRGRLDVDGEDLRDI

-605 RYGKPDA
+605 RYGKPEA
-612 TFDEVI
+612 AFDEVI

-674 TSSLDTPTEKKIQI
+674 TSSLDTPTEKKIQT

-728 HAELM
+728 HEELIV
-733 ERKEIFYKLVHT
+733 RKGIFYNLVQT
-745 QQTTTAIMVVGG
+745 QQSTTAVMAVGS
-757 GKDDS
+757 GKDESED
-762 DEDSEDDDE
+762 DSEDDE

>member
-1 MCFKKGSH
+1 MN
-9 DILRWWESKKIAMKP
+9 P
-24 FMETLPSQVD
+24 FMEALPPEVD
-34 IKLQRIKSPAEQV
+34 TKLKRIKSPAEQV

-89 DAVQEAK
+89 DAVQEAR

-138 SKGKPLELPT
+138 SKGEPLELPT

-196 FVLTTAAALIELL
+196 FVLTTTAALIELL

-224 KSNYELLVWFA
+224 KSNFELLVWFA

-316 ALLVLGILTLL
+316 ALLLLGILTLL

-386 FAQEKRERMRFNQR
+386 FAQEKRERIRFNQR

-412 RAGVV
+412 RAGVI

-505 HIGGQVSFKD
+505 RIGGQVSFKD
-515 VAFGYDPGK
+515 VTFGYDPGK

-549 KSTVINLICRFYDV
+549 KSTIINLICRFYDV

-618 RAAIAAEAHE
+618 HAAIAAEAHE
-628 FIVAKPDGYDTKVGE
+628 FIVARPDGYDTKVGE

-713 RLVVLDEGKIAEVGT
+713 RLVVLDEGKIGEVGT

-733 ERKEIFYKLVHT
+733 AQKGIFYNLVHT

-757 GKDDS
+757 GK
-762 DEDSEDDDE
+762 EDSEEDSEAGDE

>member
-1 MCFKKGSH
+1 M
-9 DILRWWESKKIAMKP
+9 L
-24 FMETLPSQVD
+24 
-34 IKLQRIKSPAEQV
+34 
-47 LFQVATDLIN
+47 
-57 EQSFGESWLIATDR
+57 
-71 HLLFIPSAGADG
+71 
-83 TVEVPI
+83 
-89 DAVQEAK
+89 
-96 TEELVGGGRLA
+96 
-107 VERKEGEP
+107 
-115 VYLHYSSSLIPKFA
+115 
-129 EVAEGIQQL
+129 
-138 SKGKPLELPT
+138 
-148 EMERTRCEKCGR
+148 
-160 LLAEKD
+160 
-166 GRCINCARKRDT
+166 
-178 FWRIVSYISP
+178 
-188 YRLQLIFV
+188 V
-196 FVLTTAAALIELL
+196 FVITTVAALIELL

-224 KSNYELLVWFA
+224 KSNFGLLVWLA
-235 MALLGIRLLM
+235 LALLGIRLLM
-245 WLFQVGRTAITSWLG
+245 WLSQVGRTAISSWLG
-260 FRAAEDIRAELYRV
+260 FRAAEDIRTELYRV

-305 MIYDLPFLLSN
+305 LIYDLPFILSN
-316 ALLVLGILTLL
+316 LLLLLGILTLL
-327 LYKNWMLTMYVL
+327 LYKSWMLTIYVL
-339 LPVPLIILGG
+339 LPVPLIVLGG

-359 WRRWSV
+359 WRRWSI
-365 KWGRLSAHLNESITG
+365 KWGRFSAHLNESITG

-386 FAQEKRERMRFNQR
+386 FAQEKREGIRFGQR

-412 RAGVV
+412 RAWFV
-417 FFTVTNFLM
+417 FFTVMNFLI

-441 LGGELTL
+441 LDGELTL
-448 GELMAFIIYLWMLY
+448 GQLTAFISYLWMLY
-462 SPLKWFGDFYNF
+462 RPLRWLGDFYNF
-474 MIHAYAGAERIFEVM
+474 MIRAYAGAERIFEVM
-489 DTPVETF
+489 DTPVEPF
-496 NNPAAKALP
+496 DAPHAKP
-505 HIGGQVSFKD
+505 MPQIEGRISFKD
-515 VAFGYDPGK
+515 ATFGYDPGK
-524 PVLRGIDLEV
+524 PVLKEIDLEV

-549 KSTVINLICRFYDV
+549 KSTFINLICRFYDV
-563 SRGRVKIDGEDIRDI
+563 NRGRLDVDGADIRDI

-583 RGQIGMVHQEPT
+583 RSQIGMVHQEPT

-605 RYGKPDA
+605 RYGKLDA

-713 RLVVLDEGKIAEVGT
+713 RLVVLDDGKITEVGT

-733 ERKEIFYKLVHT
+733 ARRGIFYNLVHT
-745 QQTTTAIMVVGG
+745 QQATTAVMAVGG
-757 GKDDS
+757 GKG
-762 DEDSEDDDE
+762 DSEEGSEEDDE

>member
-1 MCFKKGSH
+1 
-9 DILRWWESKKIAMKP
+9 MKP
-24 FMETLPSQVD
+24 FMETLPSEVD
-34 IKLQRIKSPAEQV
+34 IKLQRVKLPEDQV
-47 LFQVATDLIN
+47 LFQVATDLID
-57 EQSFGESWLIATDR
+57 EQSFGEKWLIATDR
-71 HLLFIPSAGADG
+71 HLLFIPAEGVDS
-83 TVEVPI
+83 TVEVPLVT
-89 DAVQEAK
+89 VQEAK

-107 VERKEGEP
+107 LERKVGEP
-115 VYLHYSSSLIPKFA
+115 VYLHYSSSLAPKFA

-138 SKGKPLELPT
+138 MKGETLELPT
-148 EMERTRCEKCGR
+148 EVERTRCEKCGR

-166 GRCINCARKRDT
+166 GRCINCTKKRET
-178 FWRIVSYISP
+178 FWRIVSYIRP
-188 YRLQLIFV
+188 YRLQLTLVCVVMIV
-196 FVLTTAAALIELL
+196 AALIELL
-209 PPLITERI
+209 PPLITQRI

-224 KSNYELLVWFA
+224 KSNYALLIQFVI
-235 MALLGIRLLM
+235 ALLGIRFLM
-245 WLFQVGRTAITSWLG
+245 WIFQVGRTAISSWVG

-293 RMTNDAELLEEY
+293 RMTNDAGLLEEY

-316 ALLVLGILTLL
+316 ALLIIGVLALL

-339 LPVPLIILGG
+339 LPVPAIVLGG

-386 FAQEKRERMRFNQR
+386 FAQEKREGIRFSVR
-400 NDELRQVSVSAD
+400 NDELRQVSVSAG
-412 RAGVV
+412 RAGVI
-417 FFTVTNFLM
+417 FFTVMNFLM
-426 SFGVFFVWY
+426 SFGVCFVWY

-441 LGGELTL
+441 LGGELTM
-448 GELMAFIIYLWMLY
+448 GELTAFIIYLWMLY
-462 SPLKWFGDFYNF
+462 RPIRWFGDFYNF

-489 DTPVETF
+489 DTPTESF
-496 NNPAAKALP
+496 NDPDAKP
-505 HIGGQVSFKD
+505 MPQMEGRVSFKN
-515 VAFGYDPGK
+515 VTFGYDPGK
-524 PVLRGIDLEV
+524 PVLRGINLEV
-534 APGEMIGLVGKSGVG
+534 TSGEMIGLVGKSGVG
-549 KSTVINLICRFYDV
+549 KSTIINLICRFYDV
-563 SRGRVKIDGEDIRDI
+563 DRGHLEVDGEDIRDI

-595 LFNVTIAENI
+595 LFNATIAENI
-605 RYGKPDA
+605 RYGKPEA
-612 TFDEVI
+612 TFDQVI

-628 FIVAKPDGYDTKVGE
+628 FIVGKPDGYDTKVGE

-713 RLVVLDEGKIAEVGT
+713 RLVVLDEGKIAEIGT
-728 HAELM
+728 HTELM
-733 ERKEIFYKLVHT
+733 ERKGIFYKLVHT
-745 QQTTTAIMVVGG
+745 QQTTTAIMAVGG

-762 DEDSEDDDE
+762 EEDPEEDDE

>member
-1 MCFKKGSH
+1 
-9 DILRWWESKKIAMKP
+9 
-24 FMETLPSQVD
+24 METLPPEVQA
-34 IKLQRIKSPAEQV
+34 KLQRVKPPEEQV

-57 EQSFGESWLIATDR
+57 EQLYGEKWLIATDR
-71 HLLFIPSAGADG
+71 HLLLIPTEGVDG
-83 TVEVPI
+83 TVEVPLA
-89 DAVQEAK
+89 AVQGAR
-96 TEELVGGGRLA
+96 TEELVGGGCLA
-107 VERKEGEP
+107 VERKGGEP
-115 VYLHYSSSLIPKFA
+115 VFLHYSNSLGPKFA
-129 EVAEGIQQL
+129 EIAEGIQQL
-138 SKGKPLELPT
+138 SKGDPLELPT
-148 EMERTRCEKCGR
+148 EMERTRCQRCGR

-178 FWRIVSYISP
+178 FWRIVGYIRP
-188 YRLQLIFV
+188 YRLQLILV
-196 FVLTTAAALIELL
+196 FVITTVSALIELL
-209 PPLITERI
+209 PPLIIERI
-217 IDDVLTP
+217 IDDVLEP
-224 KSNYELLVWFA
+224 KSNFELLVWLIAAFF
-235 MALLGIRLLM
+235 GIQVFM
-245 WLFQVGRTAITSWLG
+245 WFSQVGRAAISNWLG

-285 RKVGNLIS
+285 RKVGSLIS

-305 MIYDLPFLLSN
+305 LIYDLPFLLSKVLSLVGIL
-316 ALLVLGILTLL
+316 ALLS
-327 LYKNWMLTMYVL
+327 YKNWILTVYIL
-339 LPVPLIILGG
+339 LPVPPIVLGG

-359 WRRWSV
+359 WRRWSI

-386 FAQEKRERMRFNQR
+386 FAQEKREGTRFNQR
-400 NDELRQVSVSAD
+400 NDELRSASVSAD
-412 RAGVV
+412 RAAFV
-417 FFTVTNFLM
+417 FFTLMNFLM

-441 LGGELTL
+441 LGGELTV
-448 GELMAFIIYLWMLY
+448 GGLMAFNIYLWMLY

-474 MIHAYAGAERIFEVM
+474 MIQTYAGAERIFEVM
-489 DTPVETF
+489 DTPVEPF
-496 NNPAAKALP
+496 NSPDAKP
-505 HIGGQVSFKD
+505 MPQIGGRISFKE
-515 VAFGYDPGK
+515 VTFGYDPGK
-524 PVLRGIDLEV
+524 PILKEINLEV
-534 APGEMIGLVGKSGVG
+534 TSGQMIGLVGKSGVG
-549 KSTVINLICRFYDV
+549 KSTLINLICRFYDV
-563 SRGRVKIDGEDIRDI
+563 DRGRLDVDGEDIRDI

-628 FIVAKPDGYDTKVGE
+628 FIVSKPDGYDTKVGE

-674 TSSLDTPTEKKIQI
+674 TSSLDTPTEKKIQM

-713 RLVVLDEGKIAEVGT
+713 RLVVLDDGRIAEVGT
-728 HAELM
+728 HTELM
-733 ERKEIFYKLVHT
+733 ERKGIFYRLVHT
-745 QQTTTAIMVVGG
+745 QQSTTAVMAVGG
-757 GKDDS
+757 GKDAS
-762 DEDSEDDDE
+762 EEESEEDDE

>member
-1 MCFKKGSH
+1 M
-9 DILRWWESKKIAMKP
+9 MKP
-24 FMETLPSQVD
+24 FMETLPPEVNHKLKQV
-34 IKLQRIKSPAEQV
+34 KPPEEQV

-57 EQSFGESWLIATDR
+57 EQLFGEKWLIATDR
-71 HLLFIPSAGADG
+71 HLLFIPTEGVDS
-83 TVEVPI
+83 TLEVPLE
-89 DAVQEAK
+89 AVQEVK

-107 VERKEGEP
+107 VERKVGEP
-115 VYLHYSSSLIPKFA
+115 IYLHYSSSLVPKFA
-129 EVAEGIQQL
+129 EIAEGIQQL
-138 SKGKPLELPT
+138 SKGETPELAT
-148 EMERTRCEKCGR
+148 EIERTRCEKCGR

-166 GRCINCARKRDT
+166 GRCINCAKKRDT
-178 FWRIVSYISP
+178 LRRIVSYVRP
-188 YRLQLIFV
+188 YRLQLILV
-196 FVLTTAAALIELL
+196 FVITTFAALVDLL

-224 KSNYELLVWFA
+224 KANFELLVWLA
-235 MALLGIRLLM
+235 AALLAIRLVM
-245 WLFQVGRTAITSWLG
+245 WLAQVGRTAISSWLG
-260 FRAAEDIRAELYRV
+260 FRAAEDIRTELYRV

-285 RKVGNLIS
+285 RKVGSLIS
-293 RMTNDAELLEEY
+293 RMTHDADLLEEY
-305 MIYDLPFLLSN
+305 LIYDLPFLLSN
-316 ALLVLGILTLL
+316 ALLLLGIVALL
-327 LYKNWMLTMYVL
+327 LYKNWVLTMYVL
-339 LPVPLIILGG
+339 LPVPPIVLGG

-359 WRRWSV
+359 WRRESV
-365 KWGRLSAHLNESITG
+365 KWGRFSAHLNESITG

-386 FAQEKRERMRFNQR
+386 FAQEKREGIRFNQR
-400 NDELRQVSVSAD
+400 NDELRQVSVSAN
-412 RAGVV
+412 RAWFV

-426 SFGVFFVWY
+426 SFGLFFVWY

-448 GELMAFIIYLWMLY
+448 GELTAFISYLWMLY
-462 SPLKWFGDFYNF
+462 QPLKWFGDFYNF

-489 DTPVETF
+489 DTPIEPF
-496 NNPAAKALP
+496 DAPDAKAMP
-505 HIGGQVSFKD
+505 QIEGRVSFKD
-515 VAFGYDPGK
+515 ATFGYDPGK
-524 PVLRGIDLEV
+524 PVLREINIEV

-549 KSTVINLICRFYDV
+549 KSTFINLICRFYDV
-563 SRGRVKIDGEDIRDI
+563 DRGSLNVDGENIRDI

-605 RYGKPDA
+605 RYGKADA

-713 RLVVLDEGKIAEVGT
+713 RLVVLDEGKIVEVGT

-733 ERKEIFYKLVHT
+733 AQKRIFYNLVNT
-745 QQTTTAIMVVGG
+745 QQETTAIMAVGSG
-757 GKDDS
+757 RDDS
-762 DEDSEDDDE
+762 EEDSEDDDE